1 MTGLFDEIFFL
12 IWVCLCVCHCKKL
25 VTTQRLTA
33 KLGAKNKTLL
43 KQKRE
48 KEKKYPWE
56 GRVGKTI

>member
-33 KLGAKNKTLL
+33 AKAWGK
-43 KQKRE
+43 KQNVI
-48 KEKKYPWE
+48 EKKE
-56 GRVGKTI
+56 GEGKKMPLGGQGG